1 MALTTFAVLSYR
13 LIFYSTR
20 ELSITAMLFC
30 CACSLCVAELVAAAV
45 GNASGMLLSGILPSG
60 ILPSDILTVLGSNIA
75 SGVKLACNHSILSQ
89 QARLAC
95 CTYTTWLAPKN
106 YSENCYDSAA
116 I

>member
-45 GNASGMLLSGILPSG
+45 GNASGMLLSGILPS
-60 ILPSDILTVLGSNIA
+60 LGSNIA

-95 CTYTTWLAPKN
+95 CTYTTWFASKN
-106 YSENCYDSAA
+106 YSEDCYDYDKH
-116 I
+116 

>member
-45 GNASGMLLSGILPSG
+45 GNASGVLLSG

-95 CTYTTWLAPKN
+95 CTYTTWFASKN
-106 YSENCYDSAA
+106 YSEDCYDYDKH
-116 I
+116 